1 MTPPTKLPPDQEHP
15 CHAEPRRQNWIWHQ
29 HTSFLALV
37 LPLLTWVWG
46 IHICIYTV
54 IWHLLG
60 TIFPLIRGYGAVIE
74 QRHKG
79 KVQHIHGHAGWEEWE
94 GTASSLCNAANIS
107 PNGPVSILFPFLCS
121 CPSVWLKRLLTLRPA
136 PSLFR
141 SVFAS
146 LFHNQNTKFCC
157 IKWSLKINTSKTSY
171 SWFFFFHSYWFL
183 CSYSF
188 VFIFLFHYFLIL
200 FGFLQLNKYPVFILQ
215 VLFFKIPLNLNSL
228 SSNFSPVSYAVVLCF
243 TLCLSA
249 LTFFFFLFIF
259 KALQARTIS
268 ACVKCI
274 IIL

>member
-1 MTPPTKLPPDQEHP
+1 MSLSL
-15 CHAEPRRQNWIWHQ
+15 AEKV
-29 HTSFLALV
+29 TD
-37 LPLLTWVWG
+37 
-46 IHICIYTV
+46 
-54 IWHLLG
+54 
-60 TIFPLIRGYGAVIE
+60 IE
-74 QRHKG
+74 
-79 KVQHIHGHAGWEEWE
+79 
-94 GTASSLCNAANIS
+94 TSSLTLQ
-107 PNGPVSILFPFLCS
+107 VSVCIFIPQPKYQVLLYKMVLKNKYIKNFL
-121 CPSVWLKRLLTLRPA
+121 LL
-136 PSLFR
+136 
-141 SVFAS
+141 
-146 LFHNQNTKFCC
+146 
-157 IKWSLKINTSKTSY
+157 I
-171 SWFFFFHSYWFL
+171 FFFFHSYWFL